1 MTAAAAARERRGG
14 VGDGAAGGGG
24 GGGGGKHIDI
34 AAVHVLCGLT
44 LLSRDQLLDQLAPRR
59 GETQRS
65 HHTALS
71 HLLVTSPPRYL
82 LRKCFTHLD
91 RTFCSRCERF
101 VARGP
106 RWAQSA
112 PARFQAIVQHRIVRS
127 ADVRWSADRGVSEGS
142 KKWAFV
148 KEIYNCA
155 RIFDKR
161 VFYR

>member
-24 GGGGGKHIDI
+24 GGGGGKSAVSPPLTIAAPKSLHIDI

-65 HHTALS
+65 HHAALS

-101 VARGP
+101 VARGL

-112 PARFQAIVQHRIVRS
+112 PARS
-127 ADVRWSADRGVSEGS
+127 S
-142 KKWAFV
+142 
-148 KEIYNCA
+148 NCA
-155 RIFDKR
+155 ASECEER
-161 VFYR
+161 